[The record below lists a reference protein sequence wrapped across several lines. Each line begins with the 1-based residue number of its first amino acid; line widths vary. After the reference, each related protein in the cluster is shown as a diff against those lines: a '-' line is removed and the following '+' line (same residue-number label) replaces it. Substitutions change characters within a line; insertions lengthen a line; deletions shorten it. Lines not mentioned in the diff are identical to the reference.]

1 MLLTHSWSCLL
12 IGEPLKVRAHMKTK
26 TITLESGVYELREP
40 TVGVLFP
47 LMSLMEKDPQAFQLG
62 LVKGSIFK
70 GGQPLGDEVLN
81 LGLSEYM
88 TLMTEVIELAGL
100 GVAAPKE

>member
-1 MLLTHSWSCLL
+1 
-12 IGEPLKVRAHMKTK
+12 MKTK

-47 LMSLMEKDPQAFQLG
+47 IMSLMEKDPAGFQIG

-70 GGQPLGDEVLN
+70 DGQPLGEAVND
-81 LGLSEYM
+81 LGISDYM
-88 TLMTEVIELAGL
+88 ALMTEVINLAGL
-100 GVAAPKE
+100 GGSATKE

>member
-1 MLLTHSWSCLL
+1 
-12 IGEPLKVRAHMKTK
+12 MKTK

-70 GGQPLGDEVLN
+70 DGAPLGDAVNN
-81 LGLSEYM
+81 LGISEYM
-88 TLMTEVIELAGL
+88 TLMTEVIALSGL
-100 GVAAPKE
+100 GAPAAKE